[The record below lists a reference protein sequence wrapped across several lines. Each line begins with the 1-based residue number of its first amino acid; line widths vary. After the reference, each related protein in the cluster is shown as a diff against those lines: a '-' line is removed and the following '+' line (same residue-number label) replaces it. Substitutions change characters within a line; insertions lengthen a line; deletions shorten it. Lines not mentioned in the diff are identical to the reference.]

1 MVVEGDPYSV
11 EALRAA
17 TKVIWDSGKHIHF
30 LDVQS
35 ALYETKA

>member
-1 MVVEGDPYSV
+1 MVVEGNPYSI

-17 TKVIWDSGKHIHF
+17 AKVIWESGKHIHF

>member
-1 MVVEGDPYSV
+1 MVVEGDPVSI

-17 TKVIWDSGKHIHF
+17 ACVIWEYGKHIHF